1 MKVVPYLSKRNVPI
15 YFPQIHV
22 FSKTARWP
30 KMKYHLVQKTELMV
44 FDIPLPKSG
53 SDQIP
58 LSYALKS
65 YFQIRVI

>member
-1 MKVVPYLSKRNVPI
+1 M
-15 YFPQIHV
+15 
-22 FSKTARWP
+22 FSANQPDGQT
-30 KMKYHLVQKTELMV
+30 MKYHLVQKTELTV
-44 FDIPLPKSG
+44 FDIPMPKSG